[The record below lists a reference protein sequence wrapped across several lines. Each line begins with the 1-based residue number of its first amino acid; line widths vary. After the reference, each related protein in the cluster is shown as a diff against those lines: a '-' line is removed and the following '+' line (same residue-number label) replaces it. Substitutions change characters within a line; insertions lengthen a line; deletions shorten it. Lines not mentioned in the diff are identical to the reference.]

1 MSNTKKQK
9 VGKVSAFD
17 CLAVTAV
24 EVFPLDGFECSKRT
38 LKGYANVV
46 LNDQLILRG
55 LRINNGLNGLWVGY
69 PVDPFNTSDDFRTI
83 VVPMTRQLREHI
95 ENCVLEKYQ
104 EAVV

>member
-1 MSNTKKQK
+1 MSTEGKQNE
-9 VGKVSAFD
+9 SAFD
-17 CLAVTAV
+17 CLAVSAV
-24 EVFPLDGFECSKRT
+24 EVFPLAGYECSERT

-55 LRINNGLNGLWVGY
+55 LRIKDGLNGLWVAY
-69 PVDPFNTSDDFRTI
+69 PVDPFNNGDDFRTI

-104 EAVV
+104 AVTK